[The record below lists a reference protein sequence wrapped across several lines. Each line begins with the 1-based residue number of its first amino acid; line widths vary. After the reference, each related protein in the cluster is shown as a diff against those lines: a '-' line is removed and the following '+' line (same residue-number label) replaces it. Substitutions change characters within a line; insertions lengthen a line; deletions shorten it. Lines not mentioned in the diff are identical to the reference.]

1 MNWQLEICFC
11 RDTMQ
16 VDCNCAKQD
25 IYRDVATK
33 LKFVIESFIKQRILI
48 FEDQRKT
55 RGGVGLPRIHM
66 LSQ

>member
-1 MNWQLEICFC
+1 
-11 RDTMQ
+11 MQ
-16 VDCNCAKQD
+16 VDCNCTKQD

-55 RGGVGLPRIHM
+55 RGGVGLTRIHM